1 MTERRKYLLTM
12 KELNRYGILNDVL
25 KHNIPLTQ
33 GARLM
38 GISYRQALRLKKRV
52 KLEGIEGIISRH
64 REPHNRVPEALR
76 EKIVTL
82 YINEYGSR
90 FNILHFKEKLEEEHG
105 INLSYETVRQILI
118 KAKCH
123 KVKQHRHKHRSRRK
137 RMPYRGMLLQMD
149 SSQHKWIE
157 GIKEK
162 WWLISVVDDATSEI
176 IYAQFYPR
184 DTMFSNMEVIKEVI
198 KKKGVFLALY
208 VDKASHF
215 KTTRHSGLWYDNK
228 REQNDTNI
236 QNALSDLGITLMIA
250 DSPQGKGRIERHF
263 RTMQDRLI
271 NEMWLAKIDNYN
283 DANKFLK
290 EKFFK
295 YYNDKFARNME
306 TAESRYRKLSEG
318 EDLEMIFT
326 MRHIRRVKKDN
337 TIKFYKEI
345 IQLPEVPKLHLLRA
359 EVEVRLSSKNKI
371 WILYKNKVIHETYL
385 SRNNEELKYQ
395 KKVNEIMSM
404 KEYAY
409 DTKKCDTSLSK
420 KV

>member
-1 MTERRKYLLTM
+1 MMERRKYQLTM
-12 KELNRYGILNDVL
+12 KELNRYRILKDVL

-33 GARLM
+33 GARLI

-52 KLEGIEGIISRH
+52 MLEDIEGIISRH
-64 REPHNRVPEALR
+64 RTPHNRVPNALR
-76 EKIVTL
+76 EKIVAL

-90 FNILHFKEKLEEEHG
+90 FNILHFKEKLEEKHC

-123 KVKQHRHKHRSRRK
+123 KVKRHRHKHRSKRK
-137 RMPYRGMLLQMD
+137 RMPYKGMLLQMD

-157 GIKEK
+157 GIK
-162 WWLISVVDDATSEI
+162 
-176 IYAQFYPR
+176 
-184 DTMFSNMEVIKEVI
+184 
-198 KKKGVFLALY
+198 KKGVFLALY
-208 VDKASHF
+208 VDNASHF
-215 KTTRHSGLWYDNK
+215 KTTRYSGLWYDNN
-228 REQNDTNI
+228 REQKDTNI
-236 QNALSDLGITLMIA
+236 QNALDDLGITLITA
-250 DSPQGKGRIERHF
+250 NSPQAKGRVERHF

-290 EKFFK
+290 QKFFK
-295 YYNDKFARNME
+295 YYNDKFAKNME
-306 TAESRYRKLSEG
+306 TTESRYRMLTEG

-326 MRHIRRVKKDN
+326 IRKLRRVKKDN

-345 IQLPEVPKLHLLRA
+345 IQLPEVPKLYLLKSQ
-359 EVEVRLSSKNKI
+359 VEVRLSSKNKI
-371 WILYKNKVIHETYL
+371 WILYNNRVIHETYL
-385 SRNNEELKYQ
+385 SGNNEELKYQ
-395 KKVNEIMSM
+395 KKVNEIMGM

-409 DTKKCDTSLSK
+409 DTKKCDTSLGK

>member
-1 MTERRKYLLTM
+1 MIERRKYQLTM
-12 KELNRYGILNDVL
+12 KELNRYRILKDVL

-33 GARLM
+33 GARLI

-52 KLEGIEGIISRH
+52 MLDDIEGIISRH
-64 REPHNRVPEALR
+64 RTPHNRVPNALR
-76 EKIVTL
+76 EKLVAL
-82 YINEYGSR
+82 YIHEYGSR
-90 FNILHFKEKLEEEHG
+90 FNILHFKEKLEEKHC
-105 INLSYETVRQILI
+105 INLSYETIRQILI

-123 KVKQHRHKHRSRRK
+123 KVKHHRHKHRSKRK
-137 RMPYRGMLLQMD
+137 RMPYKGMLLQMD

-157 GIKEK
+157 SIKEK

-176 IYAQFYPR
+176 IYAQFYPS
-184 DTMFSNMEVIKEVI
+184 DTMFSNMEVIKKVI

-215 KTTRHSGLWYDNK
+215 KTTRYSGLWYDNN
-228 REQNDTNI
+228 REQEDTNI
-236 QNALSDLGITLMIA
+236 QKALDDLGITLITA
-250 DSPQGKGRIERHF
+250 NSPQAKGRVERSY
-263 RTMQDRLI
+263 RTLQDRLI

-290 EKFFK
+290 QKFFK
-295 YYNDKFARNME
+295 YYNYKFAKNME
-306 TAESRYRKLSEG
+306 TTESRYRMLTEG
-318 EDLEMIFT
+318 ENLEMIFT
-326 MRHIRRVKKDN
+326 IRKLRRVKKDN
-337 TIKFYKEI
+337 TIKFYKEV
-345 IQLPEVPKLHLLRA
+345 IQLPEVPKLYLLKSQ
-359 EVEVRLSSKNKI
+359 VEVRLSSKNKI

-409 DTKKCDTSLSK
+409 DTNKCDTSLSK
-420 KV
+420 KM